1 LLGLYR
7 GIATNVASSAP
18 ISAVYTFSYESVK
31 AALLPYLPK
40 VAHLSLYSTY
50 LSGVVQSRLLCALL
64 FPDSLISTCD
74 AIYVEETAS

>member
-1 LLGLYR
+1 LFGLYR

-40 VAHLSLYSTY
+40 VAHLSLYSTH
-50 LSGVVQSRLLCALL
+50 LSGVVQSRLTLMSCALL
-64 FPDSLISTCD
+64 FLDSLISTRD
-74 AIYVEETAS
+74 TI